1 MIDKEKVLH
10 GLDSC
15 GFNDGIP
22 NICEV
27 TECPYRDNK
36 AYCVHELAH
45 DAGMLISELLKA
57 HEPRVMTLEE
67 VKYSEMPVWLEW
79 NYHFIKPALMHTDQV
94 MTGDCRNAITF
105 LLFGDE
111 EWYTYADDDYGKE
124 IRCWTSRPTDAQRE
138 AIPWND

>member
-15 GFNDGIP
+15 GFHDGIP

-57 HEPRVMTLEE
+57 QEPVE
-67 VKYSEMPVWLEW
+67 VKIEQDTYPDETPKG
-79 NYHFIKPALMHTDQV
+79 FALYYCGNC
-94 MTGDCRNAITF
+94 GDDI
-105 LLFGDE
+105 
-111 EWYTYADDDYGKE
+111 ADGQKFCANCGRAVKWE
-124 IRCWTSRPTDAQRE
+124 
-138 AIPWND
+138 